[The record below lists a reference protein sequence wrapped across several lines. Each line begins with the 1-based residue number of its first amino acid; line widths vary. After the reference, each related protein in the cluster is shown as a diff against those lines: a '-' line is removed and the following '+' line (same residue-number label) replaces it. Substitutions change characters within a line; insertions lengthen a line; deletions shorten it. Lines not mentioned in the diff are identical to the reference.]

1 MRWYG
6 KVGYAQNYEVD
17 PVNHPSVY
25 DDVITEKQYTGDLMR
40 NNSRWNNGNSVNGEI
55 TNASQISIL
64 SDPYII
70 ANYQYIRYAEVM
82 GALWCVTS
90 VEVQYPRLVL
100 TLGGVYNG
108 KRPQE
113 PGSDS

>member
-6 KVGYAQNYEVD
+6 KIGYAESVEKDPGVWVD
-17 PVNHPSVY
+17 E
-25 DDVITEKQYTGDLMR
+25 ITERNYVGDVMR
-40 NNSRWNNGNSVNGEI
+40 NNRRWNNNNSVNGEVTI
-55 TNASQISIL
+55 SNQISIL

-70 ANYQYIRYAEVM
+70 GNFQNIRYAEFM
-82 GALWCVTS
+82 GSLWCVTD

-108 KRPQE
+108 EQA
-113 PGSDS
+113 

>member
-6 KVGYAQNYEVD
+6 KIGYAETVETEPGVWID
-17 PVNHPSVY
+17 R
-25 DDVITEKQYTGDLMR
+25 ITEQNYTGDIIR
-40 NNSRWNNGNSVNGEI
+40 NNRRWNNNNSINGEV
-55 TNASQISIL
+55 NVSNQISIL

-70 ANYQYIRYAEVM
+70 ANFQNIRYAEFM
-82 GALWCVTS
+82 GSLWCVTD

-108 KRPQE
+108 EQA
-113 PGSDS
+113 GSS

>member
-6 KVGYAQNYEVD
+6 KIGYVEQVETD
-17 PVNHPSVY
+17 PVNAPSVY
-25 DDVITEKQYTGDLMR
+25 KSVVTEVSYRGEIMR
-40 NNSRWNNGNSVNGEI
+40 NDRRWNDGNSVNGEI
-55 TNASQISIL
+55 RVSNQISIL

-70 ANYQYIRYAEVM
+70 ANFHNIRYAEFM
-82 GALWCVTS
+82 GTLWCVTD

-108 KRPQE
+108 EQANT
-113 PGSDS
+113 GSNL